1 MSRKTGPVLGGD
13 KVRESDPPMVIGTS
27 LPGFATAAYYQGL
40 SQDERQYGEEAEY
53 RQQFY
58 NFIDQLHQQVYDALL
73 NGEETISRG
82 NLYQAYPDNPA
93 LQQQVNAFFDTL
105 FPSNGTA
112 IVSDLLANDLFAQ
125 AITEYNQAS
134 ANFDF
139 AAGWD
144 SLASPSLL
152 QQSATDQQQDTGTA
166 TGVDVTTD
174 ATSGGE
180 TNAINQILIDEAKE
194 GIVSDIIDGAEGD
207 VYNVI
212 QRPADTGIQ
221 EVDDFIKALFGD
233 FDYRSSRGM
242 WEVLGPWLQENRPQ
256 DYLVLGD
263 QILDGSND
271 AQTTDQDQSGDQVDT
286 SDPVTQDAGS
296 TTTESGA
303 GDADNQSNEV
313 EDPVIGT
320 AGGSTE
326 TTEDASSDIDITTLP
341 GGGNTGDDMSQGQ
354 EQEQSSGIDENDL
367 FNAILSIFGG
377 SSGGLNQDQAQL
389 LYNVVRDI
397 IGDITVS
404 GGDQTLTGG
413 DQTTTIGDQTLTG
426 GDQTTTIGDTSAS
439 VGDTTQTIGDTSLE
453 QSIGDYISTIGDQTA
468 QVGDVTSGDVSLS
481 DVGNVDLGG
490 IEGSTATVGDVTTGD
505 VLSEVNVG
513 DQTTDVTVG
522 DQTTDIEFG
531 DTLVTG
537 GDQTFEVAEGAV
549 TAEGGQG
556 GTAQAEGGSVGDV
569 LTDVITDIVFGD
581 TAGGSVGDFDV
592 DANVGDVLAEV
603 GDVTGGSVGDVTGGS
618 IGDVSTGPATATIGD
633 ISTEGTVGD
642 VAGGTATIGDI
653 STQGTVGDVAG
664 GTATIEQGAI
674 QNMPV
679 FTDAV
684 SVSDII
690 SEGAF
695 SDLIGEGAFSD
706 LIGEGALSAQGGT
719 ATSTIAPGAVSN
731 VVDTSG
737 IGQAVTSLG
746 DTLGGFGGNV
756 LDFLGNF
763 LGGQQSTQGQ
773 VSANNLAG
781 MLADAA
787 AREYAAKAFKD
798 ATDAEL
804 QFQKDRYDDGIGYQQ
819 PFYDQAVTAQEEIMP
834 EYIDAAK
841 RDIEYDDIDPFDVDD
856 PALRFLQ
863 DEARRAIENSAA
875 ARGRLNTGGTLTD
888 LQDRAANVAL
898 ARAGDLV
905 GIRDRMNQEA
915 RLRDEYDFRKLQD
928 LVNSSQR
935 AADVMSGAGTT
946 YATRG
951 GDILRNQGNFD
962 VMDAEYQS
970 GYYRNLLRDIF
981 GI

>member
-1 MSRKTGPVLGGD
+1 MASFLEKIQQISVGGTGIDWGGIWLNRGNLSNFSIDPQVIYSLVAQSAEEVNRNIEDTLGLEPGSVNEDNLGEYLGALNAQYPGSLAPIIAEVTGQSNIQVSVALFEWALDQGSKHLGLDETPTYGTDEYNDVLA
-13 KVRESDPPMVIGTS
+13 E
-27 LPGFATAAYYQGL
+27 ATA
-40 SQDERQYGEEAEY
+40 
-53 RQQFY
+53 
-58 NFIDQLHQQVYDALL
+58 IL
-73 NGEETISRG
+73 NGEVTPVGQDYLDS
-82 NLYQAYPDNPA
+82 QAEENPE
-93 LQQQVNAFFDTL
+93 
-105 FPSNGTA
+105 S
-112 IVSDLLANDLFAQ
+112 
-125 AITEYNQAS
+125 
-134 ANFDF
+134 
-139 AAGWD
+139 
-144 SLASPSLL
+144 
-152 QQSATDQQQDTGTA
+152 QQQDAEA
-166 TGVDVTTD
+166 TTNIDVTT
-174 ATSGGE
+174 APSSGGE
-180 TNAINQILIDEAKE
+180 SNAVNQILVDEAKNE
-194 GIVSDIIDGAEGD
+194 IVAGIIDAAEND
-207 VYNVI
+207 VYNVL

-221 EVDDFIKALFGD
+221 EVDDFIQALFGD
-233 FDYRSSRGM
+233 FDYRSPRGM

-256 DYLVLGD
+256 DYQVLGD
-263 QILDGSND
+263 QILDDSND
-271 AQTTDQDQSGDQVDT
+271 AQTTSQDQSSDQVDT

-303 GDADNQSNEV
+303 GDTENQSNEV
-313 EDPVIGT
+313 EDPVTET

-354 EQEQSSGIDENDL
+354 EQEQSSGIDENEL

-389 LYNVVRDI
+389 LYNVVKDI

-531 DTLVTG
+531 DTSVTG

-653 STQGTVGDVAG
+653 STEGTVGDVAG
-664 GTATIEQGAI
+664 GTATIEAGA
-674 QNMPV
+674 
-679 FTDAV
+679 
-684 SVSDII
+684 
-690 SEGAF
+690 
-695 SDLIGEGAFSD
+695 
-706 LIGEGALSAQGGT
+706 AQGG
-719 ATSTIAPGAVSN
+719 AGGAGGAGGTSTSTAQGGSVSN
-731 VVDTSG
+731 VFDTAG
-737 IGQAVTSLG
+737 IGTAIGSLG
-746 DTLGGFGGNV
+746 DTLGGFGGDV

-763 LGGQQSTQGQ
+763 LGGQQSTEGQ
-773 VSANNLAG
+773 VSENTLAG
-781 MLADAA
+781 ILAQEAA
-787 AREYAAKAFKD
+787 NRYIADKAAESQQNILD
-798 ATDAEL
+798 
-804 QFQKDRYDDGIGYQQ
+804 FQKKQYDEAIARLQ
-819 PFYDQAVTAQEEIMP
+819 PFYDMGVTQAQEVLP

-841 RDIEYDDIDPFDVDD
+841 RDIEYVDIDPFDAND

-888 LQDRAANVAL
+888 LQDRSANIAL
-898 ARAGDLV
+898 ARAGELV
-905 GIRDRMNQEA
+905 GIRDRMNQEE
-915 RLRDEYDFRKLQD
+915 RLRDDYDFNKLGR
-928 LVNSSQR
+928 LVGSAQNAANTMTGSDQYYSSLMTPYAESMYEIDAGE
-935 AADVMSGAGTT
+935 AANRSQ
-946 YATRG
+946 
-951 GDILRNQGNFD
+951 N
-962 VMDAEYQS
+962 
-970 GYYRNLLRDIF
+970 YYNIFKELF